1 MRICFC
7 ADIHIGA
14 PNTDLSELMGCFE
27 QMISS
32 NDLIVIGGDI
42 LDSKFYASSDN
53 ITILMDLF
61 EYITALI
68 KPQKKILRLIYGTQS
83 HDSFPQLQILE
94 PFAHMMNFKIIPHVT
109 VENINGVSILYIPE
123 EIISNKREYYA
134 DTLYSGKKYD
144 YIFGHGV
151 IAEGMPMVKEGKVKK
166 MASVPVFKTEE
177 LIQACKYQVCFG
189 HMHCLP
195 LSTEVLTDEG
205 YKPLSSISLHDNVAC
220 YDKNTKK
227 IVFHNPTNII
237 CRPMYSSDIMYEY
250 SSTKLRNEGVPQV
263 RIRMTSHHRNLY
275 QDEVMETKDLPD
287 ELLFQDLCPLPKG
300 VDESFIKN
308 KYSDDMI
315 RLITW
320 IVGDFTFEK
329 THYFVKNQEK
339 TCIRIR
345 AHFRKERKIKIVDE
359 LLTKMHINHSVHVGS
374 DGTTRINIIG
384 DANIDILKLLRYQ
397 KTFPP
402 DFIYMNR
409 HQAGVFIETLIQVDG
424 DWENFMKYKSWRYN
438 TTKINERDLVATV
451 LSINGI
457 YSRSR
462 TWKPPYYPDR
472 FSDRSYVDIININPT
487 LKRKQIPWEDAVGCI
502 EVPTGFFI
510 CRQEGISFITG
521 NCRWEHKNV
530 SYVGSLTRFKN
541 GESEPKGWYCMEG
554 HNIWFVNNQWAPEYT
569 EYNLTAEKYGI
580 DEFRNFIS
588 TKLDE
593 FHLNSNH
600 RDHIKF
606 TIYLDKSKPNA
617 LSYLEIVRTLC
628 RGEGVSYAVK
638 DTNDTIL
645 KDDII
650 TNEYDYILDQSVPIK
665 DKIVRYNGSNFD
677 EDIDTDLLDQY
688 ISKIKISD

>member
-166 MASVPVFKTEE
+166 MTSVPVFKTEE

-189 HMHCLP
+189 HYHRRW
-195 LSTEVLTDEG
+195 
-205 YKPLSSISLHDNVAC
+205 
-220 YDKNTKK
+220 
-227 IVFHNPTNII
+227 I
-237 CRPMYSSDIMYEY
+237 C
-250 SSTKLRNEGVPQV
+250 
-263 RIRMTSHHRNLY
+263 
-275 QDEVMETKDLPD
+275 
-287 ELLFQDLCPLPKG
+287 
-300 VDESFIKN
+300 
-308 KYSDDMI
+308 
-315 RLITW
+315 
-320 IVGDFTFEK
+320 
-329 THYFVKNQEK
+329 
-339 TCIRIR
+339 
-345 AHFRKERKIKIVDE
+345 
-359 LLTKMHINHSVHVGS
+359 
-374 DGTTRINIIG
+374 
-384 DANIDILKLLRYQ
+384 
-397 KTFPP
+397 
-402 DFIYMNR
+402 
-409 HQAGVFIETLIQVDG
+409 
-424 DWENFMKYKSWRYN
+424 
-438 TTKINERDLVATV
+438 
-451 LSINGI
+451 
-457 YSRSR
+457 
-462 TWKPPYYPDR
+462 
-472 FSDRSYVDIININPT
+472 
-487 LKRKQIPWEDAVGCI
+487 
-502 EVPTGFFI
+502 
-510 CRQEGISFITG
+510 
-521 NCRWEHKNV
+521 KNV

-541 GESEPKGWYCMEG
+541 GEPEPKGWYCMEG

-638 DTNDTIL
+638 DTNDTVL
-645 KDDII
+645 KDDAI
-650 TNEYDYILDQSVPIK
+650 TEEYDYILDPSVPIK
-665 DKIVRYNGSNFD
+665 DKIIKYNGSNFD
-677 EDIDTDLLDQY
+677 EEVDTDLLEQY
-688 ISKIKISD
+688 ISKIKIIN